1 MTYFLCTF
9 IHRVLHR
16 LAEKELLNGTKL
28 TKEKWEL
35 LIRKLIENGEDDF
48 SVYSL
53 LRKYYIGK
61 SLEDSLRINIVS
73 INDNE
78 DDNNSN
84 NHNDYDNNSNNHNDY
99 NNNSD
104 NNCVLKDKNHENK
117 IIAPT
122 ALEVEVEE
130 DGRANF
136 MADMTIECIPQ
147 TIGAKSRTDFL
158 YLQKKNIFFLLLLIF

>member
-28 TKEKWEL
+28 TKEKWESS
-35 LIRKLIENGEDDF
+35 IRKLIENGEDDF

-78 DDNNSN
+78 D
-84 NHNDYDNNSNNHNDY
+84 DNNSNNHNDY

-158 YLQKKNIFFLLLLIF
+158 YLQKKIFFFYFF

>member
-84 NHNDYDNNSNNHNDY
+84 NHNDY

-158 YLQKKNIFFLLLLIF
+158 YLQKKVFFFSFF